1 MKCNCGFES
10 KYFSNHMGDYDYE
23 TEEEYEKQDQ
33 LEILAY
39 YDDNIFLFVKIPIL
53 VHERER
59 LGDYY
64 FEEKEL
70 YMCPKCN
77 TLIVRVDE

>member
-10 KYFSNHMGDYDYE
+10 NYFSND
-23 TEEEYEKQDQ
+23 
-33 LEILAY
+33 
-39 YDDNIFLFVKIPIL
+39 
-53 VHERER
+53 

-70 YMCPKCN
+70 YMCPECN